1 MHSAI
6 LWLSILSSSAQA
18 LLKFEA
24 PIARARSSPTR
35 RNANADDDD
44 CGAELSRRQALRRA
58 GEAALTTAAVS
69 GGLWLPSPSPPAA
82 ASEGAAAA
90 VPTVKLGS
98 LEISKTIQGCW
109 QLAGGHGRYQESDAV
124 ENMAAHY
131 RAGITTL
138 DTADIYG
145 PSEAIVG
152 KFVSRQPGAVPITKF
167 CCFRFLDEITRDEVK
182 ERIQRACERL
192 QVAKLPLVQFF
203 WSQYDVKRYVEVGL
217 WLAELKDR
225 GLIQEI
231 GATNFDLVRLQELH
245 GAGVPIVSHQVQC
258 SALDR
263 RPVQSGMASWCA
275 ENNVGLI
282 AFGTVASGI
291 LSNLYLGKSAPS
303 QAERNTASMRL
314 YSGTAA
320 RFGDW
325 QLVQEL
331 LRTMDEIA
339 GRARSDGRCPGANI
353 SNVAQRYVLETP
365 GVAAVLIGVRNQD
378 HIEENVRTHSFQ
390 LTADERD
397 AIDRVVAKREG
408 PKGDVWD
415 IERGLI

>member
-1 MHSAI
+1 MLAARDDFCPENH
-6 LWLSILSSSAQA
+6 LS
-18 LLKFEA
+18 FN
-24 PIARARSSPTR
+24 P
-35 RNANADDDD
+35 
-44 CGAELSRRQALRRA
+44 AELSRRRALKIA
-58 GEAALTTAAVS
+58 GTSALST
-69 GGLWLPSPSPPAA
+69 AA
-82 ASEGAAAA
+82 ASGLWVPPKPAFADDSSATSTKLA
-90 VPTVKLGS
+90 VPKVKLGS
-98 LEISKTIQGCW
+98 LEISKTIQGQW
-109 QLAGGHGRYQESDAV
+109 QLAGGHGRYQESDAIG
-124 ENMAAHY
+124 NMAAHY

-145 PSEAIVG
+145 PSESIVG
-152 KFVSRQPGAVPITKF
+152 KFVAKEPGAVPITKF
-167 CCFRFLDEITRDEVK
+167 CCFRFLDEITREEVK

-192 QVAKLPLVQFF
+192 QVSKLPLVQFF
-203 WSQYDVKRYVEVGL
+203 WSQYDVKRYVDVGL
-217 WLAELKDR
+217 WLAELKDQ

-245 GAGVPIVSHQVQC
+245 KAGVPIVSHQVQC
-258 SALDR
+258 SAMDR
-263 RPVQSGMASWCA
+263 RAVQSGMASWCA
-275 ENNVGLI
+275 ENKIGLI

-291 LSNLYLGKSAPS
+291 LSNLYLGKGAPS

-314 YSGTAA
+314 YSSTAA

-331 LRTMDEIA
+331 LRTMDA
-339 GRARSDGRCPGANI
+339 VATQVRNDGRCPEANI
-353 SNVAQRYVLETP
+353 SNIAQRYVLETP
-365 GVAAVLIGVRNQD
+365 GVAAVLIGVRNQE
-378 HIEENVRTHSFQ
+378 HIWENVRTHSFQ

>member
-1 MHSAI
+1 
-6 LWLSILSSSAQA
+6 LEGGVT
-18 LLKFEA
+18 KA
-24 PIARARSSPTR
+24 P
-35 RNANADDDD
+35 
-44 CGAELSRRQALRRA
+44 
-58 GEAALTTAAVS
+58 S
-69 GGLWLPSPSPPAA
+69 GVV
-82 ASEGAAAA
+82 A

-98 LEISKTIQGCW
+98 LEISQTIQGCW
-109 QLAGGHGRYQESDAV
+109 QLAGGHGRYQESDAIK
-124 ENMAAHY
+124 NMEAHY
-131 RAGITTL
+131 RRGITTL

-145 PSEAIVG
+145 PSETIVG
-152 KFVSRQPGAVPITKF
+152 KFVAQQPGAVPITKF
-167 CCFRFLDEITRDEVK
+167 CCFRFLDEISREEVK

-192 QVAKLPLVQFF
+192 QVSRLPLVQFF

-217 WLAELKDR
+217 WLAELRDR

-245 GAGVPIVSHQVQC
+245 NAGVPIVSHQVQC

-263 RPVQSGMASWCA
+263 RPVQSGMANWCA
-275 ENNVGLI
+275 ENNIGLI

-303 QAERNTASMRL
+303 QSERNTASMRL
-314 YSGTAA
+314 YSSTAA

-339 GRARSDGRCPGANI
+339 SQVRKDGRCPAANI

-390 LTADERD
+390 LKPDERD

-415 IERGLI
+415 VERGLI